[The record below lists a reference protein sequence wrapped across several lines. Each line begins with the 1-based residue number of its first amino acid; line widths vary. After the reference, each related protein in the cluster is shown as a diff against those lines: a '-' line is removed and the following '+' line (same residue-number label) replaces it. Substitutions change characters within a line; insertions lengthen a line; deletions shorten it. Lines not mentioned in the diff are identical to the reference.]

1 MQKNDLIKKL
11 VLGSA
16 QFGINY
22 GIANSKGKVKTK
34 EIKKIINLSKKKGVL
49 KIDTAISYGSSQKDL
64 GKNNLDKF
72 KIITKLPN
80 LPLSIREKDISQW
93 VESKIR
99 YSLKELNVKK
109 IYGLLFHE
117 PQNLLDKKGK
127 QLFNSVNNLK
137 NNGLI
142 DKIGISVNN
151 FKILRKLVGL
161 YSFQIVQVPF
171 NILDRRVL
179 KFINLLKRKKIKIY
193 ARSIFLQGLLLSERI
208 FRKKKFSKWKKIW
221 DQWELY
227 NIKNNNNYLY
237 SALSFV
243 VLNKKIDYII
253 IGVDNSYNL
262 KEIIK
267 NINLIKKSDKKFKF
281 LANTLVCADENLIN
295 PSMW

>member
-22 GIANSKGKVKTK
+22 GIANSKGKLKTK
-34 EIKKIINLSKKKGVL
+34 EIKKIISISKKKGVF
-49 KIDTAISYGSSQKDL
+49 KIDTAINYGSSQKDL

-72 KIITKLPN
+72 KIITKLPS

-93 VESKIR
+93 VELKIR
-99 YSLKELNVKK
+99 NSLKELKVKK

-137 NNGLI
+137 KNGLI

-208 FRKKKFSKWKKIW
+208 FRKKKFSKWKKTW

-227 NIKNNNNYLY
+227 NIKNNSNYLY

-243 VLNKKIDYII
+243 VLNKKIDYVV
-253 IGVDNSYNL
+253 IGVDNSYNF

-281 LANTLVCADENLIN
+281 LDNTLVCADENLIN

>member
-1 MQKNDLIKKL
+1 MEKNDLIKKL

-227 NIKNNNNYLY
+227 NIKNDNNYLY

-281 LANTLVCADENLIN
+281 LANTLVCPDENLIN

>member
-22 GIANSKGKVKTK
+22 GIANSKGKLKNK
-34 EIKKIINLSKKKGVL
+34 EIKKIINISKKKGVL
-49 KIDTAISYGSSQKDL
+49 KIDTAINYGSSQKDL

-72 KIITKLPN
+72 KIITKLPS

-93 VESKIR
+93 VELKIR
-99 YSLKELNVKK
+99 NSLKELKVKK

-137 NNGLI
+137 KNGLI

-193 ARSIFLQGLLLSERI
+193 ARSIFLQGLLLSEKI

-221 DQWELY
+221 DLWKLY
-227 NIKNNNNYLY
+227 NIKNNSSYLY

-243 VLNKKIDYII
+243 VLNKKIDYVV
-253 IGVDNSYNL
+253 IGVDNSYNF

-281 LANTLVCADENLIN
+281 LDNTLVCADENLIN

>member
-22 GIANSKGKVKTK
+22 GIANSKGKLKTK
-34 EIKKIINLSKKKGVL
+34 EIKKIINISKKKGVF
-49 KIDTAISYGSSQKDL
+49 KIDTAINYGSSQKDL

-72 KIITKLPN
+72 KIITKLPS

-93 VESKIR
+93 VEFKIIN
-99 YSLKELNVKK
+99 SLKELKVKK

-117 PQNLLDKKGK
+117 PQNLLGKKGK

-137 NNGLI
+137 KNGLI

-193 ARSIFLQGLLLSERI
+193 ARSIFLQGLLLSKRI
-208 FRKKKFSKWKKIW
+208 FRKKKFSKWKKIF
-221 DQWELY
+221 Y
-227 NIKNNNNYLY
+227 K
-237 SALSFV
+237 
-243 VLNKKIDYII
+243 
-253 IGVDNSYNL
+253 
-262 KEIIK
+262 
-267 NINLIKKSDKKFKF
+267 
-281 LANTLVCADENLIN
+281 
-295 PSMW
+295 

>member
-22 GIANSKGKVKTK
+22 GIANSKGKLKTK
-34 EIKKIINLSKKKGVL
+34 EIKKIINISKKKGVF
-49 KIDTAISYGSSQKDL
+49 KIDTAINYGSSQKDL

-72 KIITKLPN
+72 KIITKLPS

-93 VESKIR
+93 VEFKIIN
-99 YSLKELNVKK
+99 SLKELKVKK

-117 PQNLLDKKGK
+117 PQNLLGKKGK

-137 NNGLI
+137 KNGLI

-193 ARSIFLQGLLLSERI
+193 ARSIFLQGLLLSKRI

-227 NIKNNNNYLY
+227 NIKNNSNYLY

-243 VLNKKIDYII
+243 VLNKKIDYVV
-253 IGVDNSYNL
+253 IGVDNSYNF

-267 NINLIKKSDKKFKF
+267 NINLTKKSDKKFKF
-281 LANTLVCADENLIN
+281 LDNALVCADENLIN

>member
-1 MQKNDLIKKL
+1 MKKNDLIKKL

-22 GIANSKGKVKTK
+22 GIANSKGKLKNK
-34 EIKKIINLSKKKGVL
+34 EIKKIINISKKNEVL
-49 KIDTAISYGSSQKDL
+49 KIDTAINYGSSQKDL

-72 KIITKLPN
+72 EIITKLPSP
-80 LPLSIREKDISQW
+80 PLSISEKDISQW
-93 VESKIR
+93 VELKIR
-99 YSLKELNVKK
+99 NSLKELKVKK

-117 PQNLLDKKGK
+117 PQNLLGKKGK
-127 QLFNSVNNLK
+127 QLFKSVNNLK
-137 NNGLI
+137 KNGLI

-227 NIKNNNNYLY
+227 NIKNNSNYLY

-243 VLNKKIDYII
+243 VLNKKIDYVV
-253 IGVDNSYNL
+253 IGVDNSYNF

-281 LANTLVCADENLIN
+281 LDNTLVCADENLIN

>member
-22 GIANSKGKVKTK
+22 GIANSKGKLKNK
-34 EIKKIINLSKKKGVL
+34 EIKKIINISKKKRVF
-49 KIDTAISYGSSQKDL
+49 KIDTAINYGSSQKDL

-72 KIITKLPN
+72 KIITKLPS

-93 VESKIR
+93 VELKIR
-99 YSLKELNVKK
+99 NSLKELKVKK

-137 NNGLI
+137 KNGLI

-179 KFINLLKRKKIKIY
+179 KFVNLLKRKKIKIY

-221 DQWELY
+221 DLWELY
-227 NIKNNNNYLY
+227 NIKNNSNYLY

-243 VLNKKIDYII
+243 VLNKKIDYVV
-253 IGVDNSYNL
+253 IGVDNSYNF

-281 LANTLVCADENLIN
+281 LDNTLVCADENLIN

>member
-22 GIANSKGKVKTK
+22 GIANSKGKIKTK
-34 EIKKIINLSKKKGVL
+34 EIKKIINISKKKGVF
-49 KIDTAISYGSSQKDL
+49 KIDTAINYGSSQKDL

-72 KIITKLPN
+72 KIITKLPS

-227 NIKNNNNYLY
+227 NIKNNSNYLY
-237 SALSFV
+237 SALSFI

-281 LANTLVCADENLIN
+281 LANTLVCPDENLIN